1 MKMLIC
7 PRCSCIFKILEGKDL
22 QQQAAMKVGCTA
34 ILKSFKQAFILNTND
49 DI

>member
-34 ILKSFKQAFILNTND
+34 ILNLLNKHLYLNTK
-49 DI
+49 